1 MRIVT
6 FEQGGTVHHG
16 VRGGERITVF
26 PAATSA
32 VDLAINA
39 NDHKKGGEV
48 ALSEVTLLAP
58 VARPGKLICIG
69 LNYRDHAKEG
79 GNPIP
84 DYPAVFMRG
93 ATSLANPGA
102 FMIYPECS
110 EKLDYEAELAV
121 VIGKTATNV
130 GANALDYVAGYS
142 CFNDGTVRDY
152 QRKST
157 QWTMGKNFDQTGG
170 FGPELVTPD
179 ELPAGAAGLRI
190 VSRLNGK
197 TMQDGNTGD
206 MVFDVASL
214 IATLSEAM
222 TLEVGD
228 VIATGT
234 PAGVGYA
241 RTSLRWKSNPSE
253 RSPTGLRGALQF
265 HPDGND
271 SLLSLNWNTKK
282 CQKSIA
288 CLGSPAASGPEHF
301 QQRFLSPSQK
311 HPHRWQGLGMLT
323 SGRFRTSIR
332 IFT

>member
-6 FEQGGTVHHG
+6 FNQNGTIQHG
-16 VRGGERITVF
+16 VRVGDRIRLYPT
-26 PAATSA
+26 ASSA
-32 VDLAINA
+32 VDLAVNVKYHEA
-39 NDHKKGGEV
+39 GGEI
-48 ALSEVTLLAP
+48 ALSDVRLLAP
-58 VARPGKLICIG
+58 VPRPGKLICIG

-84 DYPAVFMRG
+84 DYPAVFLRG
-93 ATSLANPGA
+93 ATSIADPGA
-102 FMIYPECS
+102 VMVYPECS
-110 EKLDYEAELAV
+110 DKLDYEAELAV

-142 CFNDGTVRDY
+142 CFNDGSVRDY

-179 ELPAGAAGLRI
+179 ELPVGASGLRI
-190 VSRLNGK
+190 ISRLNGE

-206 MVFDVASL
+206 MIFDVASL

-222 TLEVGD
+222 TLEAGD

-241 RTSLRWKSNPSE
+241 RTPPVFMRPGDRIEVEIQSIGIISNTVA
-253 RSPTGLRGALQF
+253 R
-265 HPDGND
+265 
-271 SLLSLNWNTKK
+271 
-282 CQKSIA
+282 
-288 CLGSPAASGPEHF
+288 
-301 QQRFLSPSQK
+301 
-311 HPHRWQGLGMLT
+311 
-323 SGRFRTSIR
+323 RTAISS
-332 IFT
+332 